1 MSKFLSRI
9 INIPLDLT
17 ITSEMHVPYLRHRL
31 GMTMARLV
39 KAPWSLYST
48 FAILD
53 ITIENKYI

>member
-17 ITSEMHVPYLRHRL
+17 ITSEMHVPYIRHRL

>member
-17 ITSEMHVPYLRHRL
+17 ITSEMHVPYIRHRL

-48 FAILD
+48 FVTLD
-53 ITIENKYI
+53 ITIQNKYI

>member
-1 MSKFLSRI
+1 MSEFLSRI
-9 INIPLDLT
+9 ISIPLDLT
-17 ITSEMHVPYLRHRL
+17 ITSEMHVPYDGHRL

>member
-1 MSKFLSRI
+1 MSEFLSRI
-9 INIPLDLT
+9 ISIPLGFDD
-17 ITSEMHVPYLRHRL
+17 TSEMHVPYNRHRL

>member
-1 MSKFLSRI
+1 MSELLSRI
-9 INIPLDLT
+9 ISISLDLT
-17 ITSEMHVPYLRHRL
+17 ITSEMHVPYVRHRL

-39 KAPWSLYST
+39 KAPRSLYST

>member
-1 MSKFLSRI
+1 MSEFLSRI
-9 INIPLDLT
+9 ISIPLDLT
-17 ITSEMHVPYLRHRL
+17 ITSEMHVPYNRHRL

-39 KAPWSLYST
+39 RAPWSLYST

>member
-39 KAPWSLYST
+39 KAPWSIYST
-48 FAILD
+48 FVTLD
-53 ITIENKYI
+53 ITIQNKYI